1 MPVQGTS
8 ADIIKVAMINLH
20 REMQERHLQSK
31 MLLQVHDELIFE
43 VPDAEMETM
52 RKLVRNVMST
62 AVALSVPIK
71 VDTKVG
77 RNWGEVK

>member
-1 MPVQGTS
+1 
-8 ADIIKVAMINLH
+8 
-20 REMQERHLQSK
+20 

-52 RKLVRNVMST
+52 RKLVQNVMST
-62 AVALSVPIK
+62 AIALSVPVK